1 MYAVVL
7 LVLVGLA
14 LVAAW
19 FVLPLLPFL
28 FRGHT
33 FILLLGLAMIGLPV
47 FYYIVT
53 PEYRAGRVGRP
64 SAIMLSHDC
73 IEVPDTRGA
82 PMRFATQGL
91 ALRLVHMRV
100 VYTVALLPVAN
111 IARGVVI
118 ELASGGIKRR
128 ISTLTLVDKAQ
139 ATFLLADL
147 QRVAAGQDPLGPA
160 QVLANAVAATAKTR
174 DVLEDA
180 LDREL
185 AHMD

>member
-1 MYAVVL
+1 MLA
-7 LVLVGLA
+7 LVGLA

-19 FVLPLLPFL
+19 FALPLLPFL

-33 FILLLGLAMIGLPV
+33 LIMFIGLAMIGFPV

-64 SAIMLSHDC
+64 SAIVLTRDF
-73 IEVPDTRGA
+73 IEVPDARGT

-91 ALRLVHMRV
+91 ALRLVHVRV

-118 ELASGGIKRR
+118 ELDGGGRKRR

-139 ATFLLADL
+139 ATILLSDL
-147 QRVAAGQDPLGPA
+147 QRVAAGLDPLGA
-160 QVLANAVAATAKTR
+160 DLAKANAAADTSKMHDA
-174 DVLEDA
+174 LEDY